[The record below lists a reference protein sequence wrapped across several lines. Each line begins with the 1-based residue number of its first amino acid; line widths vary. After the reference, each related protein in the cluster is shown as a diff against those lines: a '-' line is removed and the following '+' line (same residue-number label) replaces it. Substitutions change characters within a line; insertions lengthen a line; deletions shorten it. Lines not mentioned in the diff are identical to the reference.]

1 MRKVRIAQVGAYNPK
16 SIQDISRH
24 LAITVEVV
32 GCERDFFGHGIDEDI
47 VNLNY
52 GRDFLT
58 ERRKYDLVIAHSI
71 FTWKYGRVIKET
83 NLKPADL
90 ENPHFR
96 ELSTSRHHNKERWL
110 KRLAACGARY
120 IGVCEGQ
127 PAAMSGWELGDIAGY
142 EILKRDHLITVYR
155 RQTNGK
161 THP

>member
-1 MRKVRIAQVGAYNPK
+1 MRRIKIGHVGAYNPK
-16 SIQDISRH
+16 SIEDTSRH
-24 LAITVEVV
+24 LAIGIEVAT
-32 GCERDFFGHGIDEDI
+32 DNMTFFKDGVTEDI

-52 GRDFLT
+52 GRDFLV
-58 ERRKYDLVIAHSI
+58 ERRKYDLVITHSI

-96 ELSTSRHHNKERWL
+96 ELSTSKHHSKERWL
-110 KRLAACGARY
+110 SRLRSCGARY

-127 PAAMSGWELGDIAGY
+127 PAAMSGWELGDIPGY

-155 RQTNGK
+155 K
-161 THP
+161 EA